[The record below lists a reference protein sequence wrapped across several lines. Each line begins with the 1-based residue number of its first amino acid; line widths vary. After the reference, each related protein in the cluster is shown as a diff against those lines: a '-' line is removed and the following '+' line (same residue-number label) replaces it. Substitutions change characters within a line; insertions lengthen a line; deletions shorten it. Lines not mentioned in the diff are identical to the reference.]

1 MPKPMPT
8 PSPTPTPTKG
18 PFTSWGPPTPPSTP
32 PTPPT
37 PRMPRVQTSIE
48 TRKKKKGSRRR
59 ISKDKV
65 VQKNTITDWLRRVRK
80 EGDKEGRDMIGKG
93 KKRKIEEDIEDIDRK
108 DKKDQKKSKKV
119 EEEKSL

>member
-1 MPKPMPT
+1 M
-8 PSPTPTPTKG
+8 
-18 PFTSWGPPTPPSTP
+18 
-32 PTPPT
+32 
-37 PRMPRVQTSIE
+37 
-48 TRKKKKGSRRR
+48 
-59 ISKDKV
+59 
-65 VQKNTITDWLRRVRK
+65 RK